1 MYRRNGKS
9 ILSPGRHHHFD
20 QPSARQTD
28 FRLPLRFLSFQG
40 NTARTRRRFT
50 RACSEI
56 LSQARCIL
64 QTQPLRCV
72 DYVCRSPQT
81 SSWRAAEPLSLV
93 PFPPAPFS
101 DRGFHAGR
109 AYAPLTH
116 LGAHHTNLHPASSPD
131 PQAETKPRNFAAA
144 PSASDPHHGLLR
156 AASLFLLRDLPVA
169 PQIAQKKTATRAFCE
184 DSGTLPGSSIRIVLA
199 HPCPSSP
206 R

>member
-9 ILSPGRHHHFD
+9 ILSPGRHHHIG

-56 LSQARCIL
+56 LSQARCTL

-72 DYVCRSPQT
+72 DYVCRSPQI

-93 PFPPAPFS
+93 PFPPAPFA
-101 DRGFHAGR
+101 DRGFHEGT

-131 PQAETKPRNFAAA
+131 PQAETKPHNFAAA

-156 AASLFLLRDLPVA
+156 AASSFLLRDLPGRA
-169 PQIAQKKTATRAFCE
+169 ANRSKKDR
-184 DSGTLPGSSIRIVLA
+184 DPGFLR
-199 HPCPSSP
+199 